1 MKISSVLFVVMTL
14 GASGCSSGPSSPKP
28 GSPAFF
34 WAVARESYRTGDLV
48 KTNSTLL
55 ELAKG
60 QNEFSARAAIWHLVL
75 SAGLSQGYKDL
86 ADAYDSGA
94 RTNLT
99 SPLRFRNEACALRSL
114 AANTALEFTQVVHD
128 LVENPSAKLPL
139 SFAYPSGSVAI
150 PEGIRRVSS
159 GIWLSD
165 AERESVQNAMLQRGV
180 LRTVSRAVGSPGD
193 PARALAVFQSPP
205 VEIAREALLLQ
216 MAGLLYEES
225 DLFGPQRMD
234 RPNRR
239 LLMCSE
245 ALRALRSL
253 PPNDGSKTLAAQI
266 QETVKKI
273 AGPGA

>member
-1 MKISSVLFVVMTL
+1 MKNSSVLLVVLTL
-14 GASGCSSGPSSPKP
+14 GVSGCSSGPPSPKP

-34 WAVARESYRTGDLV
+34 WAVARESYRAGDLV
-48 KTNSTLL
+48 KTNSILL

-60 QNEFSARAAIWHLVL
+60 QNEYSARAEIWHLML
-75 SAGLSQGYKDL
+75 SAGLSQGYSEL
-86 ADAYDSGA
+86 ADAYDAGA

-114 AANTALEFTQVVHD
+114 AANTALEFTQAVHNLAD
-128 LVENPSAKLPL
+128 DSAAKLPL
-139 SFAYPSGSVAI
+139 AFAYPGGSAAE
-150 PEGIRRVSS
+150 PEGIRRISS
-159 GIWLSD
+159 GVWISD
-165 AERESVQNAMLQRGV
+165 PDRESLQTAMLERGM
-180 LRTVSRAVGSPGD
+180 LQTVSRAVGSPDD
-193 PARALAVFQSPP
+193 PVRALAVFQSPSVQIP
-205 VEIAREALLLQ
+205 REALLFQ

-225 DLFGPQRMD
+225 GLFGPKRMD

-253 PPNDGSKTLAAQI
+253 PPGDNSTRLAAEI
-266 QETVKKI
+266 QSTVKKI